1 MNTRTL
7 LLVAS
12 FVSLIAAAS
21 HAGAPPA
28 GAGAGTAPASAP
40 TTQGPPR
47 KVVMPPG
54 FKLVQVN
61 GRNIFCE
68 PADEGWIS
76 MALQKIQPTTK
87 PATMPATLLQKLT
100 SQRDALLRQI
110 AVDLALRDLTAA
122 ARTYDLDLVA
132 PIRQLDQYKP
142 PVFFLVASPERM
154 ADLMRNGWNDPHF
167 YYNRAADAVSFNPT
181 GMLTTDRPQDE
192 GIFPAGYEA
201 KDTPEKRG
209 ESITISIGSVEASIQ
224 RSIEMRAT
232 NLVGAQLAHIVQTQG
247 IDPLALKDD
256 QAWFGSGIGTILSA
270 KYHSMVT
277 GDDRAKVVQMLTFDP
292 PNHPVPGTAI
302 DLLHPMNE
310 KEMRQEM
317 VPYYYDAIRRKAGR
331 AIQAMI
337 DKAGGD
343 AAIPKAITAV
353 RDKKPADAPGLA
365 KVVQDATGFDI
376 AAVLVKGS

>member
-1 MNTRTL
+1 MKTRTL

-12 FVSLIAAAS
+12 LVAVIPFQA
-21 HAGAPPA
+21 HAGAP
-28 GAGAGTAPASAP
+28 PASAP
-40 TTQGPPR
+40 TTQPPAPPR

-61 GRNIFCE
+61 GRNVFCE
-68 PADEGWIS
+68 AADESWVS

-100 SQRDALLRQI
+100 SQRDTLLRQI

-132 PIRQLDQYKP
+132 PIRQVDQYKP

-201 KDTPEKRG
+201 KDPPEKRG
-209 ESITISIGSVEASIQ
+209 EAMTISIGSVEASIQ
-224 RSIEMRAT
+224 RSIELRAT
-232 NLVGAQLAHIVQTQG
+232 NLVGAQLATIVQTQG
-247 IDPLALKDD
+247 VDPLALKDD
-256 QAWFGSGIGTILSA
+256 QQWFGSGIGTILSA
-270 KYHSMVT
+270 KYDSMIT
-277 GDDRAKVVQMLTFDP
+277 GDNRAAAVQMLTFDP

-302 DLLHPMNE
+302 DLLHLMNE
-310 KEMRQEM
+310 KDMRQDM
-317 VPYYYDAIRRKAGR
+317 LPYYYDAIRRKAGR

-353 RDKKPADAPGLA
+353 RDKKPADAAALA
-365 KVVQDATGFDI
+365 KVVQDATGFDL